1 MVFGLLSKIVI
12 PDERLFIYLDKF
24 SKTNNKTE
32 MKKGYLIIAA
42 ILLIFGVYGCSSYN
56 GLVQKDNKVQNLWA
70 DVQTQYQRRAD
81 LIGNLVKTVQG
92 AADFEKSTL
101 TEVIQAR
108 AAATQ
113 VKLEASD
120 LTPENMQKF
129 QAAQDQLSGS
139 LSRLLVSV
147 EQYPNLKSNENF
159 MNLQTQLEST
169 ENRISV
175 ARRDFNAG
183 VGEYNLS
190 VRSFP
195 NNLFAGLFGFS
206 AKAFFEASAAAQQAP
221 DVNFDFKK

>member
-1 MVFGLLSKIVI
+1 
-12 PDERLFIYLDKF
+12 
-24 SKTNNKTE
+24 

-42 ILLIFGVYGCSSYN
+42 IILIFGVIGCNSYN
-56 GLVQKDNKVQNLWA
+56 GLVQKDTKVQNLWA

-113 VKLEASD
+113 IKLDAND
-120 LTPENMQKF
+120 LTPENMQKY

-147 EQYPNLKSNENF
+147 EQYPTLKANENF
-159 MNLQTQLEST
+159 LNLQAQLEGT
-169 ENRISV
+169 ENRIAVS
-175 ARRDFNAG
+175 RKDFNAG

-195 NNLFAGLFGFS
+195 NNIMAGIFGFS
-206 AKAFFEASAAAQQAP
+206 AKAFFEATAGAQNAP